1 MMPSLAFIARCL
13 AQLWAYGP
21 SILVL
26 VGTLLMLIG
35 TVALLLGVG
44 QPD

>member
-1 MMPSLAFIARCL
+1 MALIARCL

-21 SILVL
+21 PILVL
-26 VGTLLMLIG
+26 LGTLCMLIG

-44 QPD
+44 RPH